1 MARAARKLG
10 SSGIYHVML
19 RGNNRLF
26 GSDSDIE
33 YFRTLA
39 DKYLSDKCMGLRI
52 LENKVHIIIKEENAP
67 LSDVVKPLCTSYARY
82 CNRTRG
88 GNGKLFRGRYKS
100 EPLETEDELLSALKY
115 IYRASY
121 DEYKRDELIKNKF
134 SRKKIENAAAVLG
147 MDDYES
153 MSDAELLS
161 VIEYVCGGD
170 FDKLGASEKAAV
182 FHEKDIGKRVRIGLV
197 LKALDVPKAENK
209 KETSKAKKKAPKPR
223 AVKAESKKKT
233 PKADSKKKA
242 SKQKAPQ
249 TEIKEEPQKQE
260 KKKELSVWLL

>member
-33 YFRTLA
+33 YFRMLA

-100 EPLETEDELLSALKY
+100 EPLETEDELLSALK
-115 IYRASY
+115 
-121 DEYKRDELIKNKF
+121 
-134 SRKKIENAAAVLG
+134 
-147 MDDYES
+147 
-153 MSDAELLS
+153 
-161 VIEYVCGGD
+161 
-170 FDKLGASEKAAV
+170 
-182 FHEKDIGKRVRIGLV
+182 
-197 LKALDVPKAENK
+197 
-209 KETSKAKKKAPKPR
+209 
-223 AVKAESKKKT
+223 
-233 PKADSKKKA
+233 
-242 SKQKAPQ
+242 
-249 TEIKEEPQKQE
+249 
-260 KKKELSVWLL
+260 

>member
-1 MARAARKLG
+1 
-10 SSGIYHVML
+10 
-19 RGNNRLF
+19 
-26 GSDSDIE
+26 
-33 YFRTLA
+33 
-39 DKYLSDKCMGLRI
+39 
-52 LENKVHIIIKEENAP
+52 
-67 LSDVVKPLCTSYARY
+67 
-82 CNRTRG
+82 
-88 GNGKLFRGRYKS
+88 
-100 EPLETEDELLSALKY
+100 
-115 IYRASY
+115 
-121 DEYKRDELIKNKF
+121 
-134 SRKKIENAAAVLG
+134 

-209 KETSKAKKKAPKPR
+209 KETSKAKKKAPKLR